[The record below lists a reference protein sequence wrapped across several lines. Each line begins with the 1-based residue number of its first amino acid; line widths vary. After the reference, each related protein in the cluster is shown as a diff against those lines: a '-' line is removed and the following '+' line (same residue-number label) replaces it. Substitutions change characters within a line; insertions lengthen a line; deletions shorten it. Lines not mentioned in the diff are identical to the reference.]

1 MHRHK
6 IGRFLITFGVTL
18 VVYAMFFMRISVD
31 GNIVNLSLLS
41 NRQNMVIIGALAVIA
56 GLILRY
62 ASGSTST
69 DLSEPKSPEIG
80 ASPKAPLDFQKVRD
94 RSIRW
99 LKLSLFLLVPYGAY
113 LQYFYLFHPSGEIS
127 NGIVYLGLALYFG
140 PIIVNRRSARIIST
154 TMIEWKF
161 IGTLLVLSAILLIGI
176 LLFFNIFLPL

>member
-62 ASGSTST
+62 PEFDTKRCKSLISLASGPRFWHYRAASIWSLVGNSSFSASKIWRCTGSIS
-69 DLSEPKSPEIG
+69 DRPLAEALPLSATWWNWMRLAISS
-80 ASPKAPLDFQKVRD
+80 AR
-94 RSIRW
+94 
-99 LKLSLFLLVPYGAY
+99 
-113 LQYFYLFHPSGEIS
+113 SGE
-127 NGIVYLGLALYFG
+127 
-140 PIIVNRRSARIIST
+140 
-154 TMIEWKF
+154 
-161 IGTLLVLSAILLIGI
+161 
-176 LLFFNIFLPL
+176 